1 MPRVTR
7 SKPSN
12 PNPQGQKGQSAQNII
27 SQVIEPAEVVDVI
40 MDPSHPSWSPDKR
53 RVIGTV
59 MARPIVRQFGQPIDN
74 LEWYSPLN
82 SNVSQYPLLGEIVLL
97 INAPSKSAQLLKEGS
112 SKYYMAVVNIWN
124 YVNHNA
130 LPASSYNI
138 NAPDNDPSSNY
149 RGFTGNS
156 KGGYNDVPY
165 GETFEEKVIPRIFPF
180 EGDIIYE
187 GRWGQSIR
195 FGSTVA
201 ESTTENPWSSDGD
214 DGDPITII
222 SNGLSTEDSAY
233 HLEDINEDASG
244 IWMCD
249 GQSIPIDVAS
259 KNADSYAQSFAGAK
273 SAERLA
279 IAGAEGPSTT
289 TDAGASSGGASAA
302 NANSSPGSENQAEG
316 DYAATPE
323 TTVVEADA
331 EIEEAVEELEE
342 VGEFDA
348 YRNGKFVEKIECVV
362 IDRKIV
368 NKAFA
373 DKILT
378 VKQAAQ
384 KDGVSVKLNSG
395 FRPMET
401 ASGPGWSTSG
411 QMTLRRANAGTQ
423 VGGNKSG
430 LSAAA
435 GNYEDGFSAQ
445 KRQGGYFKPLTAGPG
460 YSNHQNGKA
469 FDIQTGMGKSLSAY
483 STTTKT
489 WRWLVANM
497 HKYGFIRSVKK
508 ERWHWEYSPGSGMFS
523 RVPRNH
529 GTWDNLV

>member
-1 MPRVTR
+1 MPRVAA

-12 PNPQGQKGQSAQNII
+12 PNPQGQKSQNAQNVIR
-27 SQVIEPAEVVDVI
+27 QVIEPAEVVDII
-40 MDPSHPSWSPDKR
+40 MDPSHPEWSPDKR

-59 MARPIVRQFGQPIDN
+59 MARPLVRQFGQPIDN
-74 LEWYSPLN
+74 LQWYQPLN
-82 SNVSQYPLLGEIVLL
+82 SNVSHPPLLGEIVLL
-97 INAPSKSAQLLKEGS
+97 INAPSKSAQLIKEGT
-112 SKYYMAVVNIWN
+112 SKYYMSIVNIWN

-138 NAPDNDPSSNY
+138 NAPDENTTQNY

-156 KGGYNDVPY
+156 RGGFNDVPF
-165 GETFEEKVIPRIFPF
+165 GETFEEKTIPRIFPF

-201 ESTTENPWSSDGD
+201 GSSTDNSWSSNGD

-233 HLEDINEDASG
+233 HLENINDDASG
-244 IWMCD
+244 IWLCD
-249 GQSIPIDVAS
+249 GQSVPIDVAS
-259 KNADSYAQSFAGAK
+259 QNADSYAQSFAGAK
-273 SAERLA
+273 SAERLSV
-279 IAGAEGPSTT
+279 AGAEGPSTT
-289 TDAGASSGGASAA
+289 TDGGASSGGASAA
-302 NANSSPGSENQAEG
+302 NAASSPGSENSTAE

-323 TTVVEADA
+323 TTVVEPDA
-331 EIEEAVEELEE
+331 EISEAVEELEE
-342 VGEFDA
+342 AGEFDA
-348 YRNGKFVEKIECVV
+348 FRNGKFVEKIECVV
-362 IDRKIV
+362 IDRRIV
-368 NKAFA
+368 NKKFA

-384 KDGVSVKLNSG
+384 KDGVSIKLNSG
-395 FRPMET
+395 FRPMEK
-401 ASGPGWSTSG
+401 ASGDGWSTSG
-411 QMTLRRANAGTQ
+411 QMTLRRQNASTK
-423 VGGNKSG
+423 VGGGKSG

-435 GNYEDGFSAQ
+435 GEYSDGFSAQ
-445 KRQGGYFKPLTAGPG
+445 KRQSGYFSPLTAGPG

-469 FDIQTGMGKSLSAY
+469 FDLSTGMGKSQSAY

-508 ERWHWEYSPGSGMFS
+508 ERWHWEYAPGKGMFS
-523 RVPRNH
+523 RVPRDH